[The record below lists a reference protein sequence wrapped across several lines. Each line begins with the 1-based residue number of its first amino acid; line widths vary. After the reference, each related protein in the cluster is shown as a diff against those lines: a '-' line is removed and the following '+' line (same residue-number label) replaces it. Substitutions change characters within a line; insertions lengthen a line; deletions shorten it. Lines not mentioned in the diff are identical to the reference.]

1 MYWGK
6 TCRHQSGPRDEG
18 TGRVKH
24 AGTSQVLEMK
34 ELEVKC
40 KHQSGPREGENTLG
54 VKCGH
59 QSSPRGECTG
69 GEKPERDNSH
79 FISVLDMYLKMHF

>member
-6 TCRHQSGPRDEG
+6 TCRHQSGPSDEG

-54 VKCGH
+54 VK
-59 QSSPRGECTG
+59 
-69 GEKPERDNSH
+69 PERDNSH